1 MKLIADVLL
10 TLIQSANIPKI
21 PFFIEKRGQTR
32 SQKKKQLIAILVY
45 CKTLANIIAT
55 VYTNTLFLKKKS
67 EYKTDNQLTCLK
79 IFISIHVYLTVLIVL
94 RIITNWVSLF
104 LGSKSMVPY

>member
-21 PFFIEKRGQTR
+21 PSFIEKHGQTR
-32 SQKKKQLIAILVY
+32 SKKKAIDSYISLLQDLSKHYSNGLYQHLISE
-45 CKTLANIIAT
+45 
-55 VYTNTLFLKKKS
+55 KKS